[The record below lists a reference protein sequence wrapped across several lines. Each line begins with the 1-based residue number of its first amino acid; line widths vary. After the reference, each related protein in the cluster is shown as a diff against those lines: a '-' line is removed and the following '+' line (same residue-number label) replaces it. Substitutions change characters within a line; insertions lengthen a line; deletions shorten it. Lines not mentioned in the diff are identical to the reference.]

1 LSVAIPARGQNIQ
14 RMTAPL
20 IVMIQSGEDHACA
33 RAAQR
38 GALAAL
44 RDSPF
49 GLMLFEAETASTF
62 LLDDLRLFLER
73 HRPQGAVVLPPLSAL
88 PGLADLCVSQQ
99 CAPIM
104 LSPCDL
110 PDAPRVL
117 CGNDRQAMADATN
130 YLVALGHQR
139 IGLIAGPDNCL
150 SSREC
155 ELGFIDALAA
165 HDLDRG
171 AELVAGTDGT
181 FAAGEAAMQLLLD
194 VSPRPT
200 AILAATDLLAAG
212 ALKAALGKGIAIPAD
227 LSLVGFGEGA
237 IADNLPIALTSLRPP
252 TAEMAFAAATEL
264 ACVDSPPQPA
274 EFFASLVPRASTGP
288 APVRPPLPAM
298 QRDAQQ

>member
-1 LSVAIPARGQNIQ
+1 
-14 RMTAPL
+14 MTAPL
-20 IVMIQSGEDHACA
+20 IVMIQSGEDDSCA
-33 RAAQR
+33 RAAQC

-49 GLMLFEAETASTF
+49 GLLLFEAELASPF
-62 LLDDLRLFLER
+62 LLEDLRLYLER
-73 HRPQGAVVLPPLSAL
+73 HRPQGAIVLPPLSAL
-88 PGLADLCVSQQ
+88 PGLADLCASQQ
-99 CAPIM
+99 CPPIM

-110 PDAPRVL
+110 PGAPRVL
-117 CGNDRQAMADATN
+117 CGNDRQGMADATN

-139 IGLIAGPDNCL
+139 IGLIAGPDNCA

-181 FAAGEAAMQLLLD
+181 LAAGEAAMQLLLD

-200 AILAATDLLAAG
+200 AILAVTDLLAAG
-212 ALKAALGKGIAIPAD
+212 ALKAALAKGVAIPAD
-227 LSLVGFGEGA
+227 LSLIGFGEGA
-237 IADNLPIALTSLRPP
+237 VADNLPIALTSLRPP
-252 TAEMAFAAATEL
+252 IAEMAFAAATEL

-274 EFFASLVPRASTGP
+274 EFFARLVPRASTGP

-298 QRDAQQ
+298 QLDSQQ